1 MKSND
6 ISCNLCIESMKPYHI
21 FSVLISIVA
30 VTMMSLS
37 AKAAVPYTEE
47 AEAFIG
53 TWISPQSY
61 YEDEN
66 QIKITQQG
74 EHMTLR
80 MKSRPSRYLIEEMGL
95 SDTYDYDKVMNLTF
109 QNGIF
114 SWEQPVKT
122 SGVHVYWSLQFK
134 GGDLILHRHG
144 TVPEDNYHTHNDYI
158 MYPKDD
164 F

>member
-6 ISCNLCIESMKPYHI
+6 ISCNLCIESIKPCNI
-21 FSVLISIVA
+21 FSVLILMMVLA
-30 VTMMSLS
+30 MMSLS
-37 AKAAVPYTEE
+37 MNAAVPYTEE
-47 AEAFIG
+47 TAGFIG

-61 YEDEN
+61 NEDEK

-80 MKSRPSRYLIEEMGL
+80 MKSRPSRYLIEEMRI

-122 SGVHVYWSLQFK
+122 SSVHVYWSLQFK